1 MSTTSLR
8 QRLAQV
14 RRGRAAS
21 RTLLAGAAGALLFA
35 IAPVGAS
42 TSHAAKAVVVSTTS
56 TKKLGTFL
64 VSGLTL
70 YQLNKSDCTS
80 AQCLKA
86 WPPLLLPKGA
96 TKATAGPGVN
106 AAKLA
111 TTKAPNGGLQVTYA
125 GKALFWFFKDKAPG
139 QVNGNKVKDQWGR
152 WTVVTTVKPKSS
164 GATTTIHPVGGTT
177 TTTHPVVITTTT
189 HPVGATT
196 TTTHP
201 ITGGGTTTTTHP
213 VVTTTTTTSP
223 SSGGVSF

>member
-14 RRGRAAS
+14 RRGQAAS

-80 AQCLKA
+80 AMCLKV
-86 WPPLLLPKGA
+86 WPPLLLPKGV

-111 TTKAPNGGLQVTYA
+111 TVKAKNGGLQVTYA
-125 GKALFWFFKDKAPG
+125 AKPLFWFFKDKAPG
-139 QVNGNKVKDQWGR
+139 QVNGNNVKDQWGT
-152 WTVVTTVKPKSS
+152 WTVVTTMKPKSS
-164 GATTTIHPVGGTT
+164 GA
-177 TTTHPVVITTTT
+177 
-189 HPVGATT
+189 
-196 TTTHP
+196 
-201 ITGGGTTTTTHP
+201 
-213 VVTTTTTTSP
+213 TTTTSP

>member
-14 RRGRAAS
+14 RRGQAAS

-80 AQCLKA
+80 AMCLKV
-86 WPPLLLPKGA
+86 WPPLLLPKGV

-111 TTKAPNGGLQVTYA
+111 TVKAKNGGLQVTYA
-125 GKALFWFFKDKAPG
+125 AKPLFWFFKDKAPG
-139 QVNGNKVKDQWGR
+139 QVNGNNVKDQWGT
-152 WTVVTTVKPKSS
+152 WTVVTTMKPKSS
-164 GATTTIHPVGGTT
+164 GA
-177 TTTHPVVITTTT
+177 TTTT

-196 TTTHP
+196 STTGP